1 MKTSEKRKDLFFA
14 GFLYNYQGYKFNIM
28 GVMNMKIT
36 NIRVAEISVPLKV
49 PFKTALRTVTSI
61 EDIIVEV
68 HTDTGNIG
76 YGEAP
81 PTAVITGD
89 TKGSI
94 VGAIND
100 YISKSIMGMDI
111 ENIEGI
117 MKKIDR
123 SIVKNTSAKAAVD
136 IALYDLYGQL
146 YNAPLYKLLGGHRK
160 EITTDITISVN
171 EPEEMAK
178 DSLDAIKRGFK
189 TLKIKVGKDPLI
201 DIERMKTIRKA
212 VGYDIKLRIDANQ
225 GWKPKEAVRVLRK
238 MEDEG
243 LEIEFVEQPVE
254 AHDVE
259 GLKFVRDN
267 VSIPVLADES
277 VFSPKDALYILQQG
291 AADLINIKL
300 MKTGGLHDALKICSI
315 AEIYGTECMIGCMLE
330 SKVSVNAA
338 VHLAAAKSVITKID
352 LEGPFLC
359 SEDTIEGGS
368 TFEESKIT
376 LNDEPGLGIKKINGL
391 KYLD

>member
-267 VSIPVLADES
+267 VSILFLQMKAYFPR
-277 VFSPKDALYILQQG
+277 KMLYIYFNRERQIL
-291 AADLINIKL
+291 
-300 MKTGGLHDALKICSI
+300 
-315 AEIYGTECMIGCMLE
+315 
-330 SKVSVNAA
+330 
-338 VHLAAAKSVITKID
+338 
-352 LEGPFLC
+352 
-359 SEDTIEGGS
+359 
-368 TFEESKIT
+368 
-376 LNDEPGLGIKKINGL
+376 
-391 KYLD
+391 